1 MLPYGEQ
8 EGAEPGGTEQAQGT
22 PSPSQC
28 PLCPMPGGERWRTE
42 LMLRSA
48 LEEKGWSIL

>member
-1 MLPYGEQ
+1 MCCGCTQ
-8 EGAEPGGTEQAQGT
+8 HAGRT
-22 PSPSQC
+22 PNPSQC
-28 PLCPMPGGERWRTE
+28 PLCPVLWGESWCVV